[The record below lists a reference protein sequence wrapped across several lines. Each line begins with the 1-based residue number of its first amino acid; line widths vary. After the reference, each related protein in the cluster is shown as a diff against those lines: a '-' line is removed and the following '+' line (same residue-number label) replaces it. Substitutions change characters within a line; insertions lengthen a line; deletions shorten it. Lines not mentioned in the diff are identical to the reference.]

1 MIISLEE
8 AIKQG
13 HQIAGMGPK
22 PDFVFS
28 SRSDMISSK
37 NIWFSDDV
45 QNVTNESLKISYYS
59 KEKIKYLTYIFVVIP
74 HEHKGVDWKE
84 RKYYSRKF
92 KQLCLEI
99 KFPEYERFCRADK
112 PEVLRIMAEQTLRG
126 SQVFLS
132 KEKDFDFPK
141 FYADLTNLFKKQGWI
156 EA

>member
-13 HQIAGMGPK
+13 HQIAGMGHE

-28 SRSDMISSK
+28 SRSDRNSNK
-37 NIWFSDDV
+37 NVWFSDNIEDLA
-45 QNVTNESLKISYYS
+45 NNYLMIDTYS
-59 KEKIKYLTYIFVVIP
+59 KEKIKNLTYIFVVMP
-74 HEHKGVDWKE
+74 PDHKGVDWKE
-84 RKYYSRKF
+84 RKYYSRSDK
-92 KQLCLEI
+92 KLCLEI
-99 KFPEYERFCRADK
+99 KFPDYERFCRADK

-141 FYADLTNLFKKQGWI
+141 FYADLSTLFKKQGWI
-156 EA
+156 DV

>member
-1 MIISLEE
+1 
-8 AIKQG
+8 
-13 HQIAGMGPK
+13 MGAN
-22 PDFVFS
+22 PDFV
-28 SRSDMISSK
+28 ISARTDNGSNK
-37 NIWFSDDV
+37 NIWSLTDLKKTL
-45 QNVTNESLKISYYS
+45 NTSLKIDCYS
-59 KEKIKYLTYIFVVIP
+59 KEKVKHLTFIFNVLP
-74 HEHKGVDWKE
+74 SDHKGVEWKE
-84 RKYYSRKF
+84 RKSYSRADKI
-92 KQLCLEI
+92 LRLEI